1 MIAEWRREIDEL
13 NREILQLLNLRAEL
27 ALRIA
32 REKRAQRL
40 PLRSPAREE
49 EVIRRLVEDN
59 RGPLGARAVER
70 IFRLII
76 AETRRIQE
84 QGGERK

>member
-1 MIAEWRREIDEL
+1 MIADWRREIDEL
-13 NREILQLLNLRAEL
+13 DREILRLLNLRAKL

-32 REKRAQRL
+32 HEKRAQGL

-59 RGPLGARAVER
+59 QGPLGAGAVER

-76 AETRRIQE
+76 AEARHIQG
-84 QGGERK
+84 QGGERE